1 MNDSTRAPGSLI
13 SVGAVVGALFLLG
26 LVRGQWWAV
35 AIPVGI
41 LLAFVLGLTFWV
53 GWTIAT
59 IQVEPES
66 EPEPKAAASPSAPSQ
81 SAASAARAASET
93 GGASEK
99 SA

>member
-1 MNDSTRAPGSLI
+1 MTDSSRAQGILI
-13 SVGAVVGALFLLG
+13 CVGAVVLGALFLLG
-26 LVRGQWWAV
+26 LVEGSWWAV

-66 EPEPKAAASPSAPSQ
+66 DAGREPPPATAATESDA
-81 SAASAARAASET
+81 
-93 GGASEK
+93 
-99 SA
+99 

>member
-1 MNDSTRAPGSLI
+1 MTDSSRAQGILI
-13 SVGAVVGALFLLG
+13 CVGAVVLGALFLMG
-26 LVRGQWWAV
+26 LLEGSWWAV

-66 EPEPKAAASPSAPSQ
+66 DAGHDGPAPSG
-81 SAASAARAASET
+81 APERDASA
-93 GGASEK
+93 
-99 SA
+99 

>member
-1 MNDSTRAPGSLI
+1 MNDSSRAQGLAICVAAAVLGVIFLSGLWNGS
-13 SVGAVVGALFLLG
+13 
-26 LVRGQWWAV
+26 WWAV

-66 EPEPKAAASPSAPSQ
+66 DPGSPAATDGDS
-81 SAASAARAASET
+81 
-93 GGASEK
+93 
-99 SA
+99 